1 MPLKVA
7 RKNLY
12 GPRKAA
18 MGEMNVTP
26 FIDVLLVM
34 LIMMILAIPVQTHV
48 TPVDLPTGK
57 QPFEIR
63 DTNVV
68 TIDPRDQ
75 LYWNGEQ
82 LTGDEL
88 RLQVAAANERAKPAT
103 LRFEPNPQASY
114 DTSAQVISLLKQ
126 QGTKSFAFAGLAQHK
141 DFGL

>member
-1 MPLKVA
+1 MPMKFT

-12 GPRKAA
+12 GPRKGA

-57 QPFEIR
+57 QPLEIR
-63 DTNVV
+63 DSNVV
-68 TIDPRDQ
+68 TIDPSDR

-82 LTGDEL
+82 VSGDQL
-88 RLQVAAANERAKPAT
+88 RVQVAAASERAKPAT

-114 DTSAQVISLLKQ
+114 DTSAQLISLIRQ
-126 QGTKSFAFAGLAQHK
+126 EGATGFAFAGLAQHK

>member
-48 TPVDLPTGK
+48 TPVDLPNGK
-57 QPFEIR
+57 ALLDIR

-68 TIDPRDQ
+68 TIDPSDR
-75 LYWNGEQ
+75 LYWNGDQVSGE
-82 LTGDEL
+82 EL
-88 RLQVAAANERAKPAT
+88 RVQVAAASERETPAS
-103 LRFEPNPQASY
+103 LRFEPNAQASY
-114 DTSAQVISLLKQ
+114 DTSAQVISLIRQEGAK
-126 QGTKSFAFAGLAQHK
+126 GFAFAGLAQHK